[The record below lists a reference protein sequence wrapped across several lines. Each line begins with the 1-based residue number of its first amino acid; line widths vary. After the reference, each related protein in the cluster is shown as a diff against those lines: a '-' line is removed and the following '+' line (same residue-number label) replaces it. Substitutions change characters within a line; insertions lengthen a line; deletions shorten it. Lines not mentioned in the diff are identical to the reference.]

1 MNTQEKHHSHDMLFD
16 EVYFANP
23 VGLGGNYSTEEVLS
37 DLYSNLQIPYLVVTE
52 SEDEIYQKMIDFS
65 NQHFPDVK
73 VSKFVF
79 CLGYYEP
86 FKC

>member
-1 MNTQEKHHSHDMLFD
+1 MEELPSHDILFD

-23 VGLGGNYSTEEVLS
+23 VGLGGNYSTEEVLL
-37 DLYSNLQIPYLVVTE
+37 DLYSDLQIPYLVVTE
-52 SEDEIYQKMIDFS
+52 AEDEIYQKMIQFS
-65 NQHFPDVK
+65 KKHYPTVE